1 MSNFF
6 KRLERGFIRGA
17 IYLYCKIVYRLEVV
31 GTENIPK
38 TGGIIFCGNHR
49 SFLDPPLIQV
59 TCKRDDTRFLA
70 KEELTKNPFLAYLG
84 KVFNVILVKRND
96 KDTGPMKQSLK
107 TLKSNQC
114 IALFPEGTR
123 NGLKKAKRLKEELRF
138 LH

>member
-49 SFLDPPLIQV
+49 WNREEQYR
-59 TCKRDDTRFLA
+59 KWRA
-70 KEELTKNPFLAYLG
+70 KARTGRAWRAKG
-84 KVFNVILVKRND
+84 K
-96 KDTGPMKQSLK
+96 
-107 TLKSNQC
+107 
-114 IALFPEGTR
+114 PEWIRRRTEGR
-123 NGLKKAKRLKEELRF
+123 KAG
-138 LH
+138 

>member
-49 SFLDPPLIQV
+49 
-59 TCKRDDTRFLA
+59 
-70 KEELTKNPFLAYLG
+70 
-84 KVFNVILVKRND
+84 
-96 KDTGPMKQSLK
+96 
-107 TLKSNQC
+107 
-114 IALFPEGTR
+114 
-123 NGLKKAKRLKEELRF
+123 
-138 LH
+138 